1 MRGALADAPS
11 RSAYSARCGCT
22 CALAARE
29 TVLSGQSRAAAK
41 TKRTRRGIAAPCA
54 RGGIGS
60 IVRDM
65 TLRDIVAT
73 IRRRREPPPSAPVE
87 AQADLIEVFK
97 GERRMELKREG
108 RTIRRYRVALGFSPE
123 RHKECEG
130 DGRTPEGS
138 YTV

>member
-1 MRGALADAPS
+1 MKSYTTVPMRGALAAAPR

-22 CALAARE
+22 CAQAA
-29 TVLSGQSRAAAK
+29 VLSGQSRAAAK

-54 RGGIGS
+54 GGGIGP

-73 IRRRREPPPSAPVE
+73 TRRRRRDPPPAAPAG

-97 GERRMELKREG
+97 
-108 RTIRRYRVALGFSPE
+108 
-123 RHKECEG
+123 
-130 DGRTPEGS
+130 
-138 YTV
+138 